1 VKIEGDEIKV
11 ESKKEYEATEDS
23 ILKFVSDKKFKT
35 LFNNGRVVK
44 KLNVLKVLNETINDY
59 GVEVLKKKIVG
70 ARDAEGKQTYTYEH
84 ETHLVSFMPE
94 YIEVKKQRAK
104 ERDEKLKQQ
113 QLAQAFLDDDIEI

>member
-1 VKIEGDEIKV
+1 LTHIRNIIIVKVTRLV
-11 ESKKEYEATEDS
+11 ELTY
-23 ILKFVSDKKFKT
+23 
-35 LFNNGRVVK
+35 G
-44 KLNVLKVLNETINDY
+44 LNETINDY